1 MSTDTSRAADPQ
13 LEVERDLHDEPLL
26 PRGQRRLTAGDLL
39 RRVYAFF
46 YNKRVGLLLILAM
59 CFLTLLGVLVVQA
72 PDGVR
77 DNPQQWASFLDSVRP
92 RYRGLTDP
100 MGALGVFTIF
110 SSIWFRVTT
119 ILLALSIL
127 ACTLHRIPLLWRN
140 ATQPHIHV
148 RDAFFTHARVRDT
161 VRMDAAPAEALAEIE
176 AGLKKQR
183 FRLTADDRGPGLS
196 VYADRNRFMPFGTA
210 VAHLAFIVILLGV
223 FVTSS
228 TGFVDSSFP
237 VTVGSRADVGH
248 DTGLTVEARSFAD
261 TYYPDGRPSDYA
273 ADLALYRGGRQV
285 AEQIV
290 RVNSPLRYDGVTF
303 NQAYFGIA
311 AEMAITD
318 AAGRELYRQGVPLDS
333 QTQDEKHVFG
343 KFIVPGQNLEIYI
356 VSPASGQVDDDIA
369 AGQMRVEVYQIDS
382 TTPLAAQVINQGQAT
397 KIGDLTYTFVR
408 ERQFTGLMVSRD
420 PGAIWVWIGLGLLLV
435 GICATMFLRH
445 HRIWVRVTE
454 DADGGSLVRA
464 GSPDR
469 YDYTFDHR
477 FHDFFGSLG
486 EPVAEQAEERGARDA

>member
-1 MSTDTSRAADPQ
+1 
-13 LEVERDLHDEPLL
+13 
-26 PRGQRRLTAGDLL
+26 
-39 RRVYAFF
+39 
-46 YNKRVGLLLILAM
+46 
-59 CFLTLLGVLVVQA
+59 
-72 PDGVR
+72 
-77 DNPQQWASFLDSVRP
+77 
-92 RYRGLTDP
+92 
-100 MGALGVFTIF
+100 
-110 SSIWFRVTT
+110 
-119 ILLALSIL
+119 
-127 ACTLHRIPLLWRN
+127 
-140 ATQPHIHV
+140 
-148 RDAFFTHARVRDT
+148 
-161 VRMDAAPAEALAEIE
+161 
-176 AGLKKQR
+176 
-183 FRLTADDRGPGLS
+183 
-196 VYADRNRFMPFGTA
+196 
-210 VAHLAFIVILLGV
+210 
-223 FVTSS
+223 
-228 TGFVDSSFP
+228 
-237 VTVGSRADVGH
+237 
-248 DTGLTVEARSFAD
+248 
-261 TYYPDGRPSDYA
+261 
-273 ADLALYRGGRQV
+273 
-285 AEQIV
+285 
-290 RVNSPLRYDGVTF
+290 
-303 NQAYFGIA
+303 
-311 AEMAITD
+311 MAITD
-318 AAGRELYRQGVPLDS
+318 ASGRELYRQGVPLDS